1 MLTTIDLDD
10 NLLREAQ
17 RITGVEEQ
25 ALLIN
30 AGLRALIGSEEAQ
43 RLACIEVT
51 QGSLRK
57 VRTPGSARGLLI
69 IKSEDEEHLE
79 NFQRLSGA

>member
-1 MLTTIDLDD
+1 MQATIDLDD
-10 NLLREAQ
+10 TCYVKPNE
-17 RITGVEEQ
+17 ITGVKEQ

-51 QGSLRK
+51 QGSFRK

-69 IKSEDEEHLE
+69 IKS
-79 NFQRLSGA
+79 